1 MSLSHY
7 EKRSLIRFL
16 LIYLCSIY
24 MFIFVLAGMFYT
36 IEKKNIFEQHSLKLG
51 ALASSLSHQIITSH
65 MMHDDALKHCMSD
78 KPIKACFDNIED
90 YEVAFFDA
98 NKKPL
103 YASFEDSVDFSRKFY
118 EANKDFFYVDDSVQ
132 GHLGIAYIVLK
143 KPQSSRLI
151 QALQKEIALYLLLSL
166 SFATLLGFILAKLF
180 LQPIRTEIETL
191 NTFIKDSTHELNT
204 PITAI
209 LMSIQTLKEV
219 DEKKKKRIE
228 LSAKRIATLYGNLS
242 YMLLHDKQNEAKSD
256 VDVKKLVEERLDYFA
271 DLIMSKKINVTLQ
284 LEEKV
289 LKIHE
294 ESLIKLIDNLLSN
307 AIKYNNVNGMIQ
319 VLLTHEKLSISDN
332 GIGIEASKI
341 NDITKR
347 YKRANSDKGGFGIGL
362 DIVNTICKQYGFRL
376 EITSKEHVGSTFNIY
391 FQ

>member
-24 MFIFVLAGMFYT
+24 MFIFILAGMFYT

-78 KPIKACFDNIED
+78 NPIKACFDNIED

-118 EANKDFFYVDDSVQ
+118 EANKDFFYVDNSVQ

-256 VDVKKLVEERLDYFA
+256 VNVKKLVEERLDYFA

>member
-24 MFIFVLAGMFYT
+24 MFIFILAGMFYT

-78 KPIKACFDNIED
+78 NPIKACFDNIED

-256 VDVKKLVEERLDYFA
+256 VNVKKLVEERLDYFA

>member
-24 MFIFVLAGMFYT
+24 MFIFILAGMFYT

-256 VDVKKLVEERLDYFA
+256 VNVKKLVEERLDYFA

>member
-24 MFIFVLAGMFYT
+24 MFIFILAGMFYT

-256 VDVKKLVEERLDYFA
+256 VNVKKLVEERLDYFA

-294 ESLIKLIDNLLSN
+294 ESLIKLINNLLSN

>member
-24 MFIFVLAGMFYT
+24 MFIFILAGMFYT

>member
-16 LIYLCSIY
+16 LIYLCSIF
-24 MFIFVLAGMFYT
+24 MFIFILAGMFYT

-51 ALASSLSHQIITSH
+51 ALASSLSHQVITSH

-256 VDVKKLVEERLDYFA
+256 VNVKKLVEERLDYFA

>member
-24 MFIFVLAGMFYT
+24 MFIFILAGMFYT

-118 EANKDFFYVDDSVQ
+118 EANKDFFYVDDSAQ

-256 VDVKKLVEERLDYFA
+256 VNVKKLVEERLDYFA

>member
-51 ALASSLSHQIITSH
+51 ALASSLSHQVITSH

-256 VDVKKLVEERLDYFA
+256 VNVKKLVEERLDYFA

>member
-256 VDVKKLVEERLDYFA
+256 VNVKKLVEERLDYFA

>member
-24 MFIFVLAGMFYT
+24 MFIFILAGMFYT

-256 VDVKKLVEERLDYFA
+256 VNVKKLVEERLDYFA

-284 LEEKV
+284 LEDKV

>member
-24 MFIFVLAGMFYT
+24 MFIFILAGMFYT

-78 KPIKACFDNIED
+78 KPIKACFDNMED

-118 EANKDFFYVDDSVQ
+118 EANKDFFYVDDSAQ

-256 VDVKKLVEERLDYFA
+256 VNVKKLVEERLDYFA

>member
-1 MSLSHY
+1 MVSRDKSTTQKEWAMSLSHY

-143 KPQSSRLI
+143 KPQSSHLI

-166 SFATLLGFILAKLF
+166 SFATLLGFILARLF

-191 NTFIKDSTHELNT
+191 NT
-204 PITAI
+204 
-209 LMSIQTLKEV
+209 
-219 DEKKKKRIE
+219 
-228 LSAKRIATLYGNLS
+228 
-242 YMLLHDKQNEAKSD
+242 
-256 VDVKKLVEERLDYFA
+256 
-271 DLIMSKKINVTLQ
+271 KI
-284 LEEKV
+284 
-289 LKIHE
+289 
-294 ESLIKLIDNLLSN
+294 S
-307 AIKYNNVNGMIQ
+307 
-319 VLLTHEKLSISDN
+319 
-332 GIGIEASKI
+332 
-341 NDITKR
+341 
-347 YKRANSDKGGFGIGL
+347 
-362 DIVNTICKQYGFRL
+362 
-376 EITSKEHVGSTFNIY
+376 
-391 FQ
+391 

>member
-24 MFIFVLAGMFYT
+24 MFIFILAGMFYT

-51 ALASSLSHQIITSH
+51 ALASSISHQIITSH